1 MEKQFREEQE
11 RDPVTGALNR
21 KGYMHYAAKIL
32 AANPEE
38 NVLRY

>member
-1 MEKQFREEQE
+1 MEKQVREEQE

-21 KGYMHYAAKIL
+21 KGYMHHAAKIL

-38 NVLRY
+38 NILRH